1 MLRSIRVFRHGSTAP
16 RLSKILHE
24 TLIGDHKEELLGNDD
39 VNRMLEEA
47 KVDELRLLFELIS
60 KVPEGVGMLQ
70 ERLQKHIMETGA
82 AYF

>member
-1 MLRSIRVFRHGSTAP
+1 
-16 RLSKILHE
+16 
-24 TLIGDHKEELLGNDD
+24 
-39 VNRMLEEA
+39 MLEEA
-47 KVDELRLLFELIS
+47 KVDELRLLFELFS